1 MSKKRPI
8 HDEACRTEARDLAQT
23 GMAYL
28 ARAFN
33 HCGTAALAHRYTD
46 EVQRRFE
53 ELAVE
58 IVGLVENGAIE
69 ANPAHAQHL
78 RALAARNDHAVQSV
92 IRRAS
97 RKTRIRAT

>member
-1 MSKKRPI
+1 MQPDHQERSRS
-8 HDEACRTEARDLAQT
+8 EARDLAQT
-23 GMAYL
+23 GMSYL

-58 IVGLVENGAIE
+58 IVRLVENGAIE
-69 ANPAHAQHL
+69 ANPAHAQHM
-78 RALAARNDHAVQSV
+78 RAMAARNDCAVQAV